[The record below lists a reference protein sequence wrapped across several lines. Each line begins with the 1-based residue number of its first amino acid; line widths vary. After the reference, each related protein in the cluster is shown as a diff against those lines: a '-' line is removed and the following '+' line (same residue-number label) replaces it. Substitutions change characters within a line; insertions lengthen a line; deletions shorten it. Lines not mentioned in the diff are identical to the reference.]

1 MSKSETFTQ
10 FNKFYFL
17 FLDFIKK
24 HMKNDP
30 KFNTFYFK
38 NQIIKQTNIKLF
50 IKTWYSRITSKYYTQ
65 VMNKDFDFFLN
76 KTYTEDVEKDNTSG
90 ESPTTM
96 LVYITNFKQVFPT
109 LHHDVKKEFTD
120 FMIYLTQLSFLYF
133 KEEKI

>member
-1 MSKSETFTQ
+1 MSKIETFKQ

-24 HMKNDP
+24 HMTNDS
-30 KFNTFYFK
+30 KFNSFYFK

-50 IKTWYSRITSKYYTQ
+50 IKTWNNRITSKYYTQ

-76 KTYTEDVEKDNTSG
+76 KTYSEDVEKDNTSG
-90 ESPTTM
+90 EAPTTM
-96 LVYITNFKQVFPT
+96 LIYISNFKEVFPT
-109 LHHDVKKEFTD
+109 LQHDVKKEFTD

>member
-1 MSKSETFTQ
+1 MSKSETFNQ

-38 NQIIKQTNIKLF
+38 NHIIKNTNIKLL
-50 IKTWYSRITSKYYTQ
+50 IRTWYSRITSKYYTQ

-96 LVYITNFKQVFPT
+96 LIYITNFKETFPT
-109 LHHDVKKEFTD
+109 LDDNIKKEFID
-120 FMIYLTQLSFLYF
+120 FMVYLTNLSFLYF
-133 KEEKI
+133 KE

>member
-1 MSKSETFTQ
+1 MSKIETFKQ

-24 HMKNDP
+24 HMTNDS
-30 KFNTFYFK
+30 KFNSFYFK

-50 IKTWYSRITSKYYTQ
+50 IKTWNNRITSKYYTQ

-76 KTYTEDVEKDNTSG
+76 KTYSEDVEKDNTSG
-90 ESPTTM
+90 EAPTTM
-96 LVYITNFKQVFPT
+96 LIYITNFKQVFPT
-109 LHHDVKKEFTD
+109 LHHDVKTEFTD
-120 FMIYLTQLSFLYF
+120 FMMYLTQLSFLYF

>member
-1 MSKSETFTQ
+1 MSKIETFKQ

-24 HMKNDP
+24 HMKDDS
-30 KFNTFYFK
+30 KFNSFYFK
-38 NQIIKQTNIKLF
+38 NQIIKHTNIKLL
-50 IKTWYSRITSKYYTQ
+50 IKTWNNRITSKYYTQ

-76 KTYTEDVEKDNTSG
+76 KTYSEDVEKNNTSG
-90 ESPTTM
+90 ESSTTM

-120 FMIYLTQLSFLYF
+120 FMIYLTELSFLYF

>member
-24 HMKNDP
+24 HMKNDA
-30 KFNTFYFK
+30 KFNSFYFK

>member
-1 MSKSETFTQ
+1 MSKEEHFKQ

-24 HMKNDP
+24 HMQNDP

-38 NQIIKQTNIKLF
+38 NQIIKNTNIKLL
-50 IKTWYSRITSKYYTQ
+50 IKTWNSRITSKYYTQ
-65 VMNKDFDFFLN
+65 VMNKDFDFFLK

-96 LVYITNFKQVFPT
+96 LIYITNFKETFPT
-109 LHHDVKKEFTD
+109 LDDNVKKEFTD
-120 FMIYLTQLSFLYF
+120 FMVYLTNLSFLYF
-133 KEEKI
+133 KK